1 MIWIAII
8 ICEEITVDDF
18 ERITDEHPYR
28 FKEDF
33 AEQKGL
39 MELMEINFD
48 IIKDKQFGKEFI
60 QIETIPENLIYQG
73 KIYLIVYQY
82 HHVYVDWIHF
92 DVLYIIKLLHD

>member
-1 MIWIAII
+1 
-8 ICEEITVDDF
+8 
-18 ERITDEHPYR
+18 
-28 FKEDF
+28 
-33 AEQKGL
+33 

-82 HHVYVDWIHF
+82 HHVYVD
-92 DVLYIIKLLHD
+92 